1 MILMPSLFM
10 VVFQQEMMKNLE
22 LENKKLKNLF
32 FCGQLT
38 VPGPGVPPAIISGG
52 IVAKEVRK
60 EIKS

>member
-1 MILMPSLFM
+1 MLPGSIGSSAHCSRAQIF
-10 VVFQQEMMKNLE
+10 EKHRIKNL
-22 LENKKLKNLF
+22 L

-52 IVAKEVRK
+52 IVAKEVKK